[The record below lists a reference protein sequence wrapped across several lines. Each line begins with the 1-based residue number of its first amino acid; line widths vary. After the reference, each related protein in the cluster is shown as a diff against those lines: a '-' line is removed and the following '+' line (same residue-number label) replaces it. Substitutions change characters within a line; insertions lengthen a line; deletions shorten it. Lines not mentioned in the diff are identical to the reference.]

1 MIHRT
6 LIHSLFI
13 YHHRAKLFS
22 FLPLPPPRAGF
33 TFSLLP
39 PDNPVHPR
47 TNFTSSSLPRPPFF
61 PPLRSIRRVLPHRLR
76 SLSMKCGRGAGV
88 REAGEEGLGGGRK
101 GGGSGRG
108 GRGGKVERGKGG
120 GDWGSG
126 VGAVLSVAW
135 GFSGVGKEDKEE
147 GGRRGRGQA
156 RANWHVERGL
166 DQGVRE
172 RVE

>member
-61 PPLRSIRRVLPHRLR
+61 PPLSSIRRVLPHRLR

-120 GDWGSG
+120 GIGDQVWGPFCRLLG
-126 VGAVLSVAW
+126 
-135 GFSGVGKEDKEE
+135 GFPG
-147 GGRRGRGQA
+147 
-156 RANWHVERGL
+156 
-166 DQGVRE
+166 
-172 RVE
+172 

>member
-1 MIHRT
+1 M
-6 LIHSLFI
+6 
-13 YHHRAKLFS
+13 
-22 FLPLPPPRAGF
+22 G
-33 TFSLLP
+33 
-39 PDNPVHPR
+39 
-47 TNFTSSSLPRPPFF
+47 
-61 PPLRSIRRVLPHRLR
+61 
-76 SLSMKCGRGAGV
+76 
-88 REAGEEGLGGGRK
+88 EAGEEGRWK
-101 GGGSGRG
+101 EGRG
-108 GRGGKVERGKGG
+108 GGIG
-120 GDWGSG
+120 GSG